1 MLTWSTSTPRSV
13 SSSSTSRQDRPK
25 RRYQRTARTMASD
38 GNRKP
43 ENADRGGTTWRGRRI
58 LMAASLAARRWLTRT
73 QQSLAGFGRSAGN
86 SVSSFIVAT
95 MIGLLEIPRP
105 GTNAYLWPAC
115 AWITE
120 RSDDGAPWTAV
131 GTVRTRADRPRA
143 GRARG
148 GCRRGRDAPIVVW
161 LQGRRAAHDLRCP
174 SKSAQEGRPASKS
187 TDGDGRSTMM
197 PRRHSTATRAARISP
212 RLLRPPGF
220 RSAW

>member
-1 MLTWSTSTPRSV
+1 
-13 SSSSTSRQDRPK
+13 
-25 RRYQRTARTMASD
+25 
-38 GNRKP
+38 
-43 ENADRGGTTWRGRRI
+43 
-58 LMAASLAARRWLTRT
+58 
-73 QQSLAGFGRSAGN
+73 
-86 SVSSFIVAT
+86 VSSFIVAT

-148 GCRRGRDAPIVVW
+148 GRRRGRDAPIVVW

-187 TDGDGRSTMM
+187 TDGDGRSDHDA
-197 PRRHSTATRAARISP
+197 PAALHGHARRPDQSAAPAAARLPISLV
-212 RLLRPPGF
+212 RGTRGV
-220 RSAW
+220 RVARIG